1 MEIRTIVNSL
11 VDLFF
16 PMRCIHCNY
25 VIDTTQILCVPC
37 VTDLPYT
44 HWNLDQKNKA
54 FKQLY
59 QYCRVE
65 GAYSL
70 LHFTK
75 ENCTQSILHEMKYK
89 SRPELGKLLAPKV
102 LIDLSSYD
110 GIIPVPLHPKRL
122 KQRGYNQVEYFSKAL
137 AEIHQ
142 IPYLDNILIR
152 RQFNST
158 QVFKNKQERIESMKD
173 AFHLSH
179 SDFKGNYII
188 IDDLIT
194 TGATLS
200 QAILPFNSL
209 SNVNVSVVTI
219 ACA

>member
-25 VIDTTQILCVPC
+25 VIDTTQILCVSC

-89 SRPELGKLLAPKV
+89 SRPEPGIDLADLV
-102 LIDLSSYD
+102 SIDLSRFDY
-110 GIIPVPLHPKRL
+110 IIPIPLHRKRL
-122 KQRGYNQVEYFSKAL
+122 KERGYNQVEPFTKAI
-137 AEIHQ
+137 AKKYN
-142 IPYLDNILIR
+142 IPYADSILIR
-152 RQFNST
+152 SEYKKS
-158 QVFKNKQERIESMKD
+158 QVFKNKEERVKD
-173 AFHLSH
+173 LS
-179 SDFKGNYII
+179 SVFKII
-188 IDDLIT
+188 DSTISGHILIVDDLIT

-200 QAILPFNSL
+200 QAVRVFNQL
-209 SNVNVSVVTI
+209 NDVKVSVLTI
-219 ACA
+219 ACD